1 MEQVYLEQY
10 ADIVTSIDIIN
21 AVVITVLAVKIIT
34 D

>member
-10 ADIVTSIDIIN
+10 ADIVTSIDIIS

-34 D
+34 N